1 MIVLANAMSA
11 VSISMLTAIHRN
23 SSFHW
28 SNDVYHEFQLS
39 LASAKKSTLSHS
51 RTHTRNDFYM
61 QKRNSSDQ
69 HAFVRFNHYHVLY
82 VFNSEEKKILLF
94 FASSRSLARLLA
106 LPFTYR
112 NDFALKAKI
121 DLEMLF
127 LSSNS
132 FTLLRVGLVS
142 FKFFFSFH
150 SATFFCSTFFYARK
164 KAPCSKELHTLT

>member
-39 LASAKKSTLSHS
+39 LASA
-51 RTHTRNDFYM
+51 HTRNDFYM